1 MKNTSIYTWY
11 KKVTNLVCKNI
22 EEINVHGLNIEIHFM
37 DLGED
42 NKSVNVY
49 VSELFEN
56 GEEYIYGC
64 ENSSFI
70 CSIANYLEENV
81 NKKNFENFKNFL
93 ENIETLDQSFEDEN
107 NDKE

>member
-1 MKNTSIYTWY
+1 MKTTSIYTWY
-11 KKVTNLVCKNI
+11 EKITNLVCKNI
-22 EEINVHGLNIEIHFM
+22 EEMNVQGLNIEISFM
-37 DLGED
+37 DVEEE

-56 GEEYIYGC
+56 GEEHIYDC
-64 ENSSFI
+64 ENIFM

>member
-1 MKNTSIYTWY
+1 M
-11 KKVTNLVCKNI
+11 
-22 EEINVHGLNIEIHFM
+22 
-37 DLGED
+37 
-42 NKSVNVY
+42 
-49 VSELFEN
+49 
-56 GEEYIYGC
+56 
-64 ENSSFI
+64 